1 MKSKNIALTDLV
13 KKLGYENPRK
23 LSNQIRD
30 ILKEKEDFKERY
42 IVDERDSDLY
52 RPEKM
57 IVSRKAE
64 TLVDSELAAA

>member
-13 KKLGYENPRK
+13 KNLGYENPRK

-42 IVDERDSDLY
+42 IVDERDSELY
-52 RPEKM
+52 RPEKT

-64 TLVDSELAAA
+64 